1 VSDDDDILALTIP
14 AGTLAR
20 AGRGRFVL
28 ARPIG
33 PVVKLSLVL
42 GKHGAVLQ
50 LATGPTDLSRAD
62 RADHM
67 VTVSLAAGTYRASHT
82 RLWVLRDGRLVPGGG

>member
-1 VSDDDDILALTIP
+1 MSDDDDILALTIP

-62 RADHM
+62 RVDHM
-67 VTVSLAAGTYRASHT
+67 VTVSLAAGTYRASQT
-82 RLWVLRDGRLVPGGG
+82 RLWVLRDGGLAPGGR